1 MGIKEAR
8 DDFPVLQKKLD
19 GKPII
24 YFDSAATSLK
34 PKPVIRAMDYY
45 YEHASSNVHR
55 GLHKMAED
63 ATEEYDKAREKIAGF
78 INSKPNETIL
88 TSGATESFNSL
99 MYSLYNSDY
108 FKAGDEILLTAMEHH
123 SNIVPWQFLARK
135 VGLKLQFVELDGN
148 FELNYRDLEGK
159 ISRKTKLV
167 SVAHASNTLGTIVDA
182 KKIGIIAKDF
192 GALFAVDASQSIA
205 HMEIDVKKIGCDFLA
220 FSGHKILGPTGIGVL
235 FGREDLLRK
244 FEPFK
249 YGGDMIRKVEREK
262 AEWNGLPYKFEAGT
276 PNISGALGMAAGIE
290 YLKEIGYGTIGN
302 CCRKLLDY
310 ALKKMKSVPN
320 LEIYGPKNAEKQVS
334 TVLFEIKGIDCH
346 DLAIALDDADNIAIR
361 SGMMCAEPLI
371 SSLNKNGLNR
381 ASFYFYNTKEEID
394 TFVEDLGKIGKALK
408 K

>member
-34 PKPVIRAMDYY
+34 PKPVIKAMDYY

-78 INSKPNETIL
+78 INSKPSETIL

-167 SVAHASNTLGTIVDA
+167 SVAHASNTLGTISPYNPV
-182 KKIGIIAKDF
+182 
-192 GALFAVDASQSIA
+192 FA
-205 HMEIDVKKIGCDFLA
+205 
-220 FSGHKILGPTGIGVL
+220 
-235 FGREDLLRK
+235 
-244 FEPFK
+244 
-249 YGGDMIRKVEREK
+249 
-262 AEWNGLPYKFEAGT
+262 
-276 PNISGALGMAAGIE
+276 
-290 YLKEIGYGTIGN
+290 
-302 CCRKLLDY
+302 
-310 ALKKMKSVPN
+310 
-320 LEIYGPKNAEKQVS
+320 PKNTA
-334 TVLFEIKGIDCH
+334 T
-346 DLAIALDDADNIAIR
+346 DL
-361 SGMMCAEPLI
+361 PL
-371 SSLNKNGLNR
+371 
-381 ASFYFYNTKEEID
+381 
-394 TFVEDLGKIGKALK
+394 
-408 K
+408 